1 MVVHRSRSHSNGH
14 TDIVGIGA
22 TVTEDQDVCAVID
35 RAVDGVAD
43 SVQGGAHATGTITR
57 AIQGRND
64 RRLEAT
70 IVGASI
76 QRCDRG
82 QFSVLENG
90 MFDNNLLARRRC
102 ALE

>member
-1 MVVHRSRSHSNGH
+1 MHRSRSHRDGH

-22 TVTEDQDVCAVID
+22 TVTEDQDVCAVVD

-43 SVQGGAHATGTITR
+43 SVQGGAHATSTITR
-57 AIQGRND
+57 AIQGRNN

-76 QRCDRG
+76 QRCNRS

-90 MFDNNLLARRRC
+90 MFDDNLLARCRC